1 MLPLLVVFYKVEM
14 VGTEE
19 PDLRLLKTNI
29 SPSHSFLTSFPL
41 VRYGTGN
48 YSLNMRIKTC
58 VIASLVFL
66 CTALEIENFI
76 GPYEMASSR

>member
-1 MLPLLVVFYKVEM
+1 VKKSESSKNCSAKNDRQSQVGTGKSYMFIGNKVEM

-41 VRYGTGN
+41 VRY
-48 YSLNMRIKTC
+48 R
-58 VIASLVFL
+58 
-66 CTALEIENFI
+66 
-76 GPYEMASSR
+76 